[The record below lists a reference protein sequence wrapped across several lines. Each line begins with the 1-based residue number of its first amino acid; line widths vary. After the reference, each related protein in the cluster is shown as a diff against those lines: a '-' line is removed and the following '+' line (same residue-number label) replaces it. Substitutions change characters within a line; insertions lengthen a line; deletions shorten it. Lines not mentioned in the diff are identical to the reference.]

1 MAVPAVRG
9 CAMILAVAVVL
20 VAEQPKF
27 TPEQCK
33 VLRQVGVDTRGIC
46 PQPPPKKTSRVRT
59 R

>member
-1 MAVPAVRG
+1 
-9 CAMILAVAVVL
+9 MILAVAVVL